1 MRRYGCMSR
10 KMLGGSFFAVLMFV
24 SGCAAKP
31 SPESGIKWL
40 STCEGIPGGLDPEVV
55 GRTQCGIAT
64 VELDHLNPGLGTLDL
79 DITRVVARH
88 PQRREGAIFTNPGGP
103 GSNGNSTFTV
113 LLASIWKGYGEK
125 PEGES
130 YGHLVDAYDVIG
142 ITPRGQSS
150 AAQFQL
156 VCQSDEVIVP
166 QGDITED
173 RTPANLA
180 AIAHNSGVLARGC
193 ASQRLAPYINT
204 DQTARDMEFV
214 RVQLNEKKLNYFG
227 NSYGTWLGAW
237 YGRLFPKHVGR
248 MVLDSNV
255 DWTST
260 FQDASLSSAPEKE
273 RVFMRFVAEQAASD
287 PQTYQMGSDPRGV
300 REIFLQLLPQ
310 VRSALRSDTDF
321 YSSAKH
327 LMAAR
332 ALSDWLRASPSLEDD
347 ELRARAL
354 AYRFSPDA
362 DVDQDVKRAF
372 VSLLGPT
379 RQSDPWN
386 GIPPGPLKL
395 SPSDSV
401 RSTVLCNDSASSGET
416 FWTRKEN
423 LYAIQY
429 PVGGSF
435 FASRHC
441 ADWGEPSRPAPPF
454 ENLSQV
460 DSIVMVQ
467 AEYDDQTP
475 KVGAFRAFRS
485 LPNTHMVLLEGGYHH
500 GVSFADLSTCVNQA
514 VGQYLAYGRVP
525 DRLSP
530 CKSSD

>member
-1 MRRYGCMSR
+1 
-10 KMLGGSFFAVLMFV
+10 
-24 SGCAAKP
+24 
-31 SPESGIKWL
+31 
-40 STCEGIPGGLDPEVV
+40 
-55 GRTQCGIAT
+55 
-64 VELDHLNPGLGTLDL
+64 
-79 DITRVVARH
+79 
-88 PQRREGAIFTNPGGP
+88 
-103 GSNGNSTFTV
+103 
-113 LLASIWKGYGEK
+113 
-125 PEGES
+125 
-130 YGHLVDAYDVIG
+130 
-142 ITPRGQSS
+142 
-150 AAQFQL
+150 
-156 VCQSDEVIVP
+156 
-166 QGDITED
+166 
-173 RTPANLA
+173 
-180 AIAHNSGVLARGC
+180 
-193 ASQRLAPYINT
+193 
-204 DQTARDMEFV
+204 
-214 RVQLNEKKLNYFG
+214 
-227 NSYGTWLGAW
+227 
-237 YGRLFPKHVGR
+237 
-248 MVLDSNV
+248 V

-273 RVFMRFVAEQAASD
+273 RVLMRFVAEQAASD

-321 YSSAKH
+321 YSSANH

-347 ELRARAL
+347 ELRARAQ

-441 ADWGEPSRPAPPF
+441 ADWGEPSRPAPP
-454 ENLSQV
+454 L
-460 DSIVMVQ
+460 
-467 AEYDDQTP
+467 
-475 KVGAFRAFRS
+475 
-485 LPNTHMVLLEGGYHH
+485 
-500 GVSFADLSTCVNQA
+500 
-514 VGQYLAYGRVP
+514 
-525 DRLSP
+525 
-530 CKSSD
+530 